1 MTVSVLDLVQLSA
14 LILGTPKNPQL
25 RVAIAMTAA
34 WGRTVTVAPGELD
47 PIIGNNPALNVNP
60 AGLRRATCLWSGLW
74 FIGGALRMCVCV
86 APGRSP
92 QRIQPVFNTRLTEES
107 ERVP

>member
-60 AGLRRATCLWSGLW
+60 AGLRRVTCLWSGLW
-74 FIGGALRMCVCV
+74 FIVGPCECASAWRQED
-86 APGRSP
+86 PRKESSP
-92 QRIQPVFNTRLTEES
+92 FSTLD
-107 ERVP
+107 

>member
-47 PIIGNNPALNVNP
+47 PIIGNN
-60 AGLRRATCLWSGLW
+60 RR
-74 FIGGALRMCVCV
+74 
-86 APGRSP
+86 
-92 QRIQPVFNTRLTEES
+92 
-107 ERVP
+107 